1 MEYTCQSCGNAFS
14 SNKYLQEH
22 SNICLSI
29 STNPGLDREITEN
42 QHILEHIN
50 EDFWK
55 TTFSHWTTFL
65 DINNK
70 PQLFGWKQFETKV
83 SHSQTDPVIN
93 LTKIVTQILPNIH
106 PRYLR
111 QKLYLSVLKS
121 NNLNLNTK
129 TIIIHTIHKLKLFLN
144 YHLNHTNRTWN
155 TTKIITL
162 LKKL

>member
-1 MEYTCQSCGNAFS
+1 M
-14 SNKYLQEH
+14 
-22 SNICLSI
+22 SI
-29 STNPGLDREITEN
+29 LD
-42 QHILEHIN
+42 
-50 EDFWK
+50 WK
-55 TTFSHWTTFL
+55 TIFSHWTTFL

-121 NNLNLNTK
+121 NNFNLNTK
-129 TIIIHTIHKLKLFLN
+129 TILIHTIHKLKLFLN
-144 YHLNHTNRTWN
+144 YNLNNTNRTWN
-155 TTKIITL
+155 TTKITTL
-162 LKKL
+162 LKKLWPFILLRFANNGTCTKQSVLIRFV